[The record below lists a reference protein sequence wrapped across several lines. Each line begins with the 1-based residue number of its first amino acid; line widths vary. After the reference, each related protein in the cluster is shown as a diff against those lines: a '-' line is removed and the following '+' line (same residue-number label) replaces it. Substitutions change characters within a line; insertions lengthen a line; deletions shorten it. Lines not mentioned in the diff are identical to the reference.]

1 MSQNYNLIKSGVI
14 DFNNILIEKYAFI
27 GLNEQEVV
35 TLIKLQNILKQPTQD
50 NVTSLSVDKLPKI
63 MSEAMSIS
71 SDEISD
77 LLAKLIESK
86 YIDILESNGDIIY
99 SLDPIYKRLANI
111 IDNDE
116 AVNEELDSINLV
128 KKIVGIVEKEFGILI
143 SPLDLEIIKAWVN
156 DYKYSFD
163 EMNDAILDALKKKR
177 KSVKVVNDI
186 LKAKRIA
193 YMNETKQ
200 KKDDNIEALFN
211 DIYGKIKS

>member
-193 YMNETKQ
+193 YMNEKKQ

>member
-50 NVTSLSVDKLPKI
+50 KVTSLSVDKLPKI

-77 LLAKLIESK
+77 LLAKLIENK

>member
-128 KKIVGIVEKEFGILI
+128 KKIVGVVEKEFGILI

>member
-50 NVTSLSVDKLPKI
+50 NVTSLVVDKLPKI

-77 LLAKLIESK
+77 LLAKLIENK

>member
-1 MSQNYNLIKSGVI
+1 MSQNYNLIKTGVI

-50 NVTSLSVDKLPKI
+50 NVASLSVDKLPVI

-71 SDEISD
+71 SEKISD
-77 LLAKLIESK
+77 VLAKLIEDK
-86 YIDILESNGDIIY
+86 YIDISESNGNIIY

-111 IDNDE
+111 LDNDE
-116 AVNEELDSINLV
+116 TEDEKAESINLV
-128 KKIVGIVEKEFGILI
+128 KKVVGIIEKEFGILI
-143 SPLDLEIIKAWVN
+143 SPLDLEIIKSWINEA
-156 DYKYSFD
+156 KYSF
-163 EMNDAILDALKKKR
+163 EEINDAILVTIQKKR

-193 YMNETKQ
+193 YLNEIKP
-200 KKDDNIEALFN
+200 KNNDNIEALFN
-211 DIYGKIKS
+211 DIYGKIKN